1 MSEQFR
7 KYSNNSKFFGG
18 ILILSEQLISQLR
31 ETTIGKLLMKM
42 IIPATILSLV
52 LSLVSCSVIGSE
64 TEMRDVESFNA
75 LKVSGLAEV
84 FITQSQE
91 ERIKV
96 VVSGMPISDV
106 LTQVE
111 GGTLLVTT
119 QGFHSGESVEVYVN
133 YLQLNSI
140 KTSGSAE
147 LTGTNKLIGE
157 KLTLTTSGAGDIK
170 DLDIEVDSLIVSI
183 NGAGNADLDVNV
195 QLVEIEMNGAGDLDI
210 QGVAREQRIKSNSS
224 RGTLDNGNLDYSK

>member
-7 KYSNNSKFFGG
+7 KYSNNSSFFEA
-18 ILILSEQLISQLR
+18 ILILSESLISHLR
-31 ETTIGKLLMKM
+31 ETTIGRLLMKM
-42 IIPATILSLV
+42 IIPATILSLA
-52 LSLVSCSVIGSE
+52 LSIISCSVIGSE
-64 TEMRDVESFNA
+64 TEKRDVESFTA

-91 ERIKV
+91 EHVKV

-106 LTQVE
+106 LTRVE
-111 GGTLLVTT
+111 GETLLVTT
-119 QGFHSGESVEVYVN
+119 QGFHSGESVEVYVS

-140 KTSGSAE
+140 MTAGSAE
-147 LTGTNKLIGE
+147 LTGTNKLIGKE
-157 KLTLTTSGAGDIK
+157 LTLTTSGAGDIR
-170 DLDIEVDSLIVSI
+170 DLDIEVETLIVNI

-195 QLVEIEMNGAGDLDI
+195 QRVEIEMNGVGDLDI

-224 RGTLDNGNLDYSK
+224 RGTLDNGDLDYSE